1 MNTVAFI
8 FARGGSKG
16 LPGKNIRSFGGKPL
30 IAWSIECAL
39 SVKTI
44 QRVIVS
50 TDSVEIAGIAKEYGA
65 EVPFSRPAELAT
77 DKSAEW
83 LSWQHALNYLKLS
96 SGELPDAMISLPTT
110 SPLRTVHDVEN
121 CLDEFSRGGCEV
133 LITVTEAS
141 RNPYFNMVKDNDDGT
156 VSLVAESSLVTRR
169 QDAPVVYD
177 MATVCYVSNP
187 RFVLS
192 NKSMFDGRVKAFKVP
207 RERAIDIDSLLDFQ
221 LAEFLFNQRRGL

>member
-156 VSLVAESSLVTRR
+156 VSLVAELLSYQKARCASGLRHGNCVLR
-169 QDAPVVYD
+169 Q
-177 MATVCYVSNP
+177 
-187 RFVLS
+187 
-192 NKSMFDGRVKAFKVP
+192 
-207 RERAIDIDSLLDFQ
+207 
-221 LAEFLFNQRRGL
+221 